1 MPMRLNASAST
12 AAAMGSLS
20 TSTPLKSKMTNGPSD
35 PRPRSP
41 AAVQLFEESTTRNIS
56 PVAAMQSARVISP
69 IIMHRNPVRL
79 WMTRRLAAQKPWA
92 QKPGH
97 KSPCR
102 GSAEAPSV
110 ELAFDVFD
118 AARQQIF
125 GDLAFGRHGKNP
137 LRGGNRGVGRR
148 RFHVGERLR

>member
-20 TSTPLKSKMTNGPSD
+20 TSTPLQSKMTNGPSD
-35 PRPRSP
+35 PRPGSP

-56 PVAAMQSARVISP
+56 PVAAMQSARVLSP

-79 WMTRRLAAQKPWA
+79 WMTRRLAAQKPWSQKSRA
-92 QKPGH
+92 QKPLPR
-97 KSPCR
+97 KR
-102 GSAEAPSV
+102 QAPSV

-118 AARQQIF
+118 AARQQVF
-125 GDLAFGRHGKNP
+125 GDL
-137 LRGGNRGVGRR
+137 
-148 RFHVGERLR
+148 